1 MTATALG
8 HDVLLPRPPGGHGA
22 GAALSLLAHAALLLA
37 LTVAVDWRAHTP
49 DVVSAELW
57 ASVPQTAAPRAQPL
71 PEPAAKPTP
80 EPAPA
85 PAPTPAP
92 KPAPPPTPAPPPAR
106 VQPPAVEPDIAV
118 ERERRRKAEAEA
130 KRAAEA
136 EAAREA
142 ARKAADTAAARK
154 AEADKRK
161 AETDKRKAEAEARQ
175 KAEADKRRA
184 QAEQQRQEEAAQ
196 KQAQQA
202 EDARLARQRE
212 ENLKRIMG
220 QAGSATGSGGTGTA
234 AQSAAPSAAYAGRLV
249 AEIRRHIFF
258 DTGSLPDNAVPEVE
272 VRTAPGGT
280 IISRRLVK
288 SSGHKE
294 WDEAVL
300 RAIDRIDTLPRDVDG
315 RVPPVILVAFRP
327 RDS

>member
-1 MTATALG
+1 
-8 HDVLLPRPPGGHGA
+8 
-22 GAALSLLAHAALLLA
+22 
-37 LTVAVDWRAHTP
+37 
-49 DVVSAELW
+49 
-57 ASVPQTAAPRAQPL
+57 
-71 PEPAAKPTP
+71 
-80 EPAPA
+80 
-85 PAPTPAP
+85 
-92 KPAPPPTPAPPPAR
+92 

-142 ARKAADTAAARK
+142 ARKAADAAAARK

-161 AETDKRKAEAEARQ
+161 AEAEARQ
-175 KAEADKRRA
+175 KAEEDKRRA

-202 EDARLARQRE
+202 EDARVARQRE

-258 DTGSLPDNAVPEVE
+258 DTGSLPDSAVPEVE

-294 WDEAVL
+294 WDDAVL